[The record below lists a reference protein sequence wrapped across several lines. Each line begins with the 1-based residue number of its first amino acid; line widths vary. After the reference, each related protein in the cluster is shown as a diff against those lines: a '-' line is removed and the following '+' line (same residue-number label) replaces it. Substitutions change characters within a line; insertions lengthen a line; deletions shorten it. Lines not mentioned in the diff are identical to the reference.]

1 MYSQLECVGAALH
14 AFVLNEN
21 IVGECIFQLYIVCV
35 RILNQY
41 YFRSTEQTGGVH
53 IEQHL

>member
-41 YFRSTEQTGGVH
+41 YFRSTEQKGGVH